1 MRALIQRVKNASVI
15 VNNETIANTGRG
27 LLIFIGIKAG
37 DGRTQIGYL
46 IDKIVNLRVFEDE
59 KGKFDKSVSEIKGE
73 ILLVPQFTLY
83 GDCAKGRRP
92 DFTSAAPVENAK
104 MIYDDT
110 VKAFMETGLKIGVGR
125 FQAHMEVNL
134 VNDGPVTLII
144 ESK

>member
-15 VNNETIANTGRG
+15 VDNETIANTGRG
-27 LLIFIGIKAG
+27 LLVLIGIKAG
-37 DGRTQIGYL
+37 DGRAQIDYL
-46 IDKIVNLRVFEDE
+46 VDKIVNLRVFEDE
-59 KGKFDKSVSEIKGE
+59 KGRFDKSVSDIEGD

-92 DFTSAAPVENAK
+92 DFTAAAPVENAK
-104 MIYDDT
+104 MIYDEA
-110 VKAFMETGLKIGVGR
+110 VKAFIETGLKIESGR

-134 VNDGPVTLII
+134 VNDGPVTLMI